1 MSPTPCTAAPSVAD
15 QRACPA
21 CGTRHSTPIRAVEL
35 KIPDNLALQRSF
47 TINSCT
53 ACGMI
58 FHDIRPQDERET
70 YYETYT
76 GEDIAD
82 YPVSSDQRAFND
94 LTLDFLQRNASLTPE
109 TAILDVGCSFGITLL
124 ALKSR
129 GFDNLHAIDP
139 DRSAI
144 AYLRRQGVEG
154 RTGSATERFAD
165 LEGRFDL
172 IILRHVLE
180 HLEHPINAIANVATW
195 LKPGGRIYIELPDL
209 ERYPECAPFPGYF
222 FEFEHINHFCRGSLL
237 NLMRH
242 FSLLQYESTPDI
254 YPCLRALFEPAILP
268 RPLLRDEAG
277 ARFVEAS
284 LEQPTAAGR
293 HTLDKI
299 ATLEGRDVALW
310 GVSTL
315 AYRMLTHTPLQHCR
329 IRHLVDRDPARQGE
343 QLMGLPITA
352 PESLISF
359 TGDIVLCGENSADSI
374 EQTIRGMG
382 LHNRIVRLL
391 QPPASHG

>member
-1 MSPTPCTAAPSVAD
+1 V
-15 QRACPA
+15 
-21 CGTRHSTPIRAVEL
+21 CGTHESTPIRAIEL
-35 KIPDNLALQRSF
+35 QIPDNLPLQRSF

-53 ACGMI
+53 DCGMI

-76 GEDIAD
+76 GEDIVD
-82 YPVSSDQRAFND
+82 YPVSADQRAFND
-94 LTLDFLQRNASLTPE
+94 LTLDFLQRRALPTPE
-109 TAILDVGCSFGITLL
+109 MAILDIGCSFGITLL

-129 GFDNLHAIDP
+129 GFDNLYAIDP

-144 AYLRRQGVEG
+144 AYLQRQGVPG
-154 RTGSATERFAD
+154 RSGSIFERFAD
-165 LEGRFDL
+165 LDGRFDL

-180 HLEHPINAIANVATW
+180 HLEDPASAIENVTHW
-195 LKPGGRIYIELPDL
+195 LKPGGQIYIELPDL

-222 FEFEHINHFCRGSLL
+222 FEFEHINHFSRGSLL

-242 FSLLQYESTPDI
+242 FELLQYESTPDI
-254 YPCLRALFEPAILP
+254 YPCLRALFEPACQP
-268 RPLLRDEAG
+268 RPVQRDEAG
-277 ARFVEAS
+277 GRYIEAC

-299 ATLEGRDVALW
+299 AALAGHEVALW

-315 AYRMLTHTPLQHCR
+315 AYRMLTHTPLQRCD

-343 QLMGLPITA
+343 RLMGLPISA
-352 PESLISF
+352 PESLLGFS
-359 TGDIVLCGENSADSI
+359 GDIVLCGENSADSI
-374 EQTIRGMG
+374 ERTIRGMG